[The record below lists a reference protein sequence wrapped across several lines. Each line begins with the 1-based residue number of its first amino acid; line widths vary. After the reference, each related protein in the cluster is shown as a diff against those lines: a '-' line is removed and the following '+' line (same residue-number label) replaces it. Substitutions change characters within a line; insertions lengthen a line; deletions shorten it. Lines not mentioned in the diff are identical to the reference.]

1 MIVTTVL
8 DLGAVIRDQRG
19 AQGLTQRQLADRI
32 GASREWVIRMEQGAP
47 RTEVGLVLRVLDAL
61 SIQLDAH
68 LQDRPSPAGGRG
80 ILQDIVASNTEDS
93 QRPSANRCCPR

>member
-19 AQGLTQRQLADRI
+19 AQGLTQRQLADRV
-32 GASREWVIRMEQGAP
+32 GASREWIVRMEQGAP
-47 RTEVGLVLRVLDAL
+47 RTEVGLVLRALDAL

-68 LQDRPSPAGGRG
+68 PQDRRSPDGDRTM
-80 ILQDIVASNTEDS
+80 LQDIVASNTEDS
-93 QRPSANRCCPR
+93 QLS